1 MDESNGGGEMPP
13 KDIIARTRFYQPSSP
28 GPWVVYF
35 RRKNKPLNVLSISRD
50 LTRKYPG
57 TVIHQVK
64 QTKLRVTAPSYKAAN
79 EIAQHEAFS
88 CEYTIYVPAR
98 EVEVEGK
105 ILDEMLT
112 CEDIKSGFGR
122 FKNRSIPDVAIL
134 DCKRLS
140 KASIE
145 GSKKVYSPSAFFRV
159 TFPGSV
165 LPEFVVIDGA
175 FYPVRLFRPKVF
187 NCTKCKQF
195 GHSDSFCD
203 NKPRCGKCNQAHLE
217 DSCTQ
222 EAEKCS
228 YCGGDPHDLQDC
240 PAYKRRI
247 KNESRSI
254 IRRSKQTYAEMVKSF
269 KTPDSVSESAVPVE
283 NPFHELSSDDQ
294 DDDETDEGGSSSEV
308 HAPGKRKSSSSP
320 GLRRKVFLKSSLKS
334 LPNTKGSG
342 VNLKT
347 PNKQA
352 PDYSVPCCSKDPVNP
367 PPTVKYTSKK
377 SIRQSSKKKAT
388 KAPRTSTKPP
398 KPKRG
403 LLTFRVLV
411 DRLYDAIGLPDTL
424 RGIID
429 IFIPTVEEYLRNLT
443 QSWPLL
449 ASLISF
455 DG

>member
-1 MDESNGGGEMPP
+1 MDDSIGGETPP
-13 KDIIARTRFYQPSSP
+13 NDIIARTRFYQPSSP

-35 RRKNKPLNVLSISRD
+35 RRKCKPLNMLSISRE

-64 QTKLRVTAPSYKAAN
+64 ASKLRVTAPSYKAAN
-79 EIAQHEAFS
+79 EIAQHEAFTV
-88 CEYTIYVPAR
+88 EYAVYVPAR

-112 CEDIKSGFGR
+112 CEDIKTGFGR

-140 KASIE
+140 KVSME
-145 GSKKVYSPSAFFRV
+145 GNKKVYSPSAFFRV

-165 LPEFVVIDGA
+165 LPEFVVIDGG
-175 FYPVRLFRPKVF
+175 FYPVHLFRPKVF

-228 YCGGDPHDLQDC
+228 YCGGDPHDLQVC

-247 KNESRSI
+247 RNESRSI
-254 IRRSKQTYAEMVKSF
+254 IKRSKQTYAEMVKSF

-283 NPFHELSSDDQ
+283 NPYQELSSDDQ
-294 DDDETDEGGSSSEV
+294 DDGETDEGGSLSEV

-334 LPNTKGSG
+334 LPNVKGDG

-347 PNKQA
+347 PKNQVPLA
-352 PDYSVPCCSKDPVNP
+352 SAPCCSKNLSP
-367 PPTVKYTSKK
+367 PSPPVKYTSKRNN
-377 SIRQSSKKKAT
+377 RQGSKKKAT
-388 KAPRTSTKPP
+388 KVPRSSSKPP
-398 KPKRG
+398 RPKRG
-403 LLTFRVLV
+403 LFTFRVLV
-411 DRLYDAIGLPDTL
+411 DRLYNALSLPETL

-429 IFIPTVEEYLRNLT
+429 MFIPTVEEYLRNLT

-449 ASLISF
+449 AAIISF